1 MQGCPLF
8 HTPQEL
14 SSRALSPAVC
24 CGHGCFAR
32 SRPAPRLH
40 RRHCEQPGR
49 RCSGLRHRGAELSES
64 LSLRPPGLGRDSRI
78 PGGLSPPL
86 TAAAL
91 GAGYQSPEA
100 FTRTFARAYGL
111 TPGRFRR
118 NGRSYHLEAPN
129 GIHFHPPG
137 GIAVPADGN
146 RRTHMDMVDRLVG
159 HDIWFTTQLLDRA
172 AQLPAEELDRPLPE
186 AWTWGGDEPPT
197 LRAVLN
203 EMVANK
209 ENWSAALTGRDAPPA
224 AGDGIEDLQRRY
236 ERAGAEFAGLVRG
249 IRDRGQWDAGFVDA
263 LCDPPESFTYGG
275 MLAHVATFSAIRRMM
290 AIVAFRELGV
300 TDIGLG
306 DPIEWERSLA

>member
-1 MQGCPLF
+1 MDVLRDRDRLRGFIDVIVSSLDDDVAGSDIAARNY
-8 HTPQEL
+8 L
-14 SSRALSPAVC
+14 SRYHFDRLVSGAIRESPAA
-24 CGHGCFAR
+24 FR
-32 SRPAPRLH
+32 RRLLLE
-40 RRHCEQPGR
+40 RAAWQMRE
-49 RCSGLRHRGAELSES
+49 RGTT
-64 LSLRPPGLGRDSRI
+64 I
-78 PGGLSPPL
+78 